1 MNPLHLVRRI
11 VFAHEAFQL
20 HVVSAAVVG
29 VAGTAYASN
38 KASKAQGRATDA
50 ASAAAAE
57 QNQLSRDQFDWN
69 KEVYERDTAP
79 MQRQQMEMQ
88 TRIANDSLARAA
100 KQDQLADE
108 QKAYYDTTF
117 KPIEQKVAA
126 DAMDYD
132 SADNV
137 SRRSGIA
144 GANVNQQFSNSRG
157 QSARLAGR
165 YGLGS
170 TAFSG
175 PAGSSERAQALGAA
189 GAQTGAALETMDK
202 GIQLRAGAANFGRN
216 MPNTALSAMSGANG
230 SSGVAGGAANS
241 ALNGTVA
248 ATSGM
253 NNAYNSRIS
262 AAGSSGALMA
272 NSLNS
277 TANMWGNAASGLGG
291 FAGSV
296 VNKAGGWGAVGNK
309 IGGMFGNPGTAFQYD
324 TNFGSEQTNMLA
336 AQEAGM

>member
-1 MNPLHLVRRI
+1 MSVI
-11 VFAHEAFQL
+11 A
-20 HVVSAAVVG
+20 AAVVTSAVG
-29 VAGTAYASN
+29 GAYAAN
-38 KASKAQGRATDA
+38 KGAK
-50 ASAAAAE
+50 ASAAATQAQRDAAAE
-57 QNQLSRDQFDWN
+57 QTALSKEQFDWN
-69 KEVYERDTAP
+69 KEIYERDTAP
-79 MQRQQMEMQ
+79 MQKRQQELQEKVAADAM
-88 TRIANDSLARAA
+88 ARAA

-144 GANVNQQFSNSRG
+144 GASVNQQFSNARG

-189 GAQTGAALETMDK
+189 GAQTGAAFETMDK

-216 MPNTALSAMSGANG
+216 MTNTALSGFSGAN
-230 SSGVAGGAANS
+230 SSSQVAGNAANS
-241 ALNGTVA
+241 ALNGTMA
-248 ATSGM
+248 ATSTM
-253 NNAYNSRIS
+253 NSAYNTMFNNTGSVANRVS
-262 AAGSSGALMA
+262 DAYTADAARFNGI
-272 NSLNS
+272 
-277 TANMWGNAASGLGG
+277 ASGLGN
-291 FAGSV
+291 FAGGMTKEMGGYGALFS
-296 VNKAGGWGAVGNK
+296 KARGL
-309 IGGMFGNPGTAFQYD
+309 FG
-324 TNFGSEQTNMLA
+324 
-336 AQEAGM
+336 